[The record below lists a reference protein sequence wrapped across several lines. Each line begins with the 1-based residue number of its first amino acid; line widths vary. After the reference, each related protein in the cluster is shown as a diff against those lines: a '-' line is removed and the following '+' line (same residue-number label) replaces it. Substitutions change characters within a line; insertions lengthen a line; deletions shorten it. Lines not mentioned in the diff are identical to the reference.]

1 MRTSVSL
8 LDVETCATRREP
20 INSFSHTKWKSRS
33 RRFILEWKIGITHWW
48 VSPMISQSGRGGYKG
63 GRCNN
68 YWRRL
73 VSHMISTAAETTKW
87 YSASIEERVKKHKHI
102 CMEVSEII
110 VIACP
115 LSIRVSYQCQGLW
128 TTKKQNM
135 VKCMLRY
142 RIIRCFA
149 AVQRVWFGDYMYWV
163 DLFTACPTSSRE
175 RQRYCMLP
183 IKLH

>member
-1 MRTSVSL
+1 
-8 LDVETCATRREP
+8 
-20 INSFSHTKWKSRS
+20 
-33 RRFILEWKIGITHWW
+33 
-48 VSPMISQSGRGGYKG
+48 MISQSGRGGYKG
-63 GRCNN
+63 GRCN

-87 YSASIEERVKKHKHI
+87 YSSSIEERVKKHKHI

-135 VKCMLRY
+135 VKCVPRY

-149 AVQRVWFGDYMYWV
+149 AVQLSSEF
-163 DLFTACPTSSRE
+163 DLEITCIELICSRHVQHLVVRDKDIACYQSNYITERHQPVESIDESESSRAT
-175 RQRYCMLP
+175 
-183 IKLH
+183 